1 MVNIK
6 FKTVK
11 KNNTILNTK
20 EFTEFINI
28 FSCPLISYANYALS
42 KKDKE
47 SILNTHF
54 LGKSHSVASRLE
66 EVLDHYNS
74 INNMKWKSFRENVA
88 ALKLFTNATYI
99 TLHIKSTS
107 PQYQLLSGIEK
118 FLEDTKNVL
127 DIFYSALQSSFN
139 ELVKNG
145 ERNALENCAEF
156 EGNFSFSVNFPV
168 GILET
173 DINKRHIDA
182 PEKVIVNLATSY
194 LNLASESLLLKKIEK
209 RDNAEYE
216 KLIPDVISENIIRTL
231 ESKYHNLQS
240 LYDTYIANTDIEDMD
255 NDLKLIR
262 GHVSIVYH
270 LLEASTDLIHYFE
283 RHIMDPAGLN
293 NSYYQSPLSKEEVLG
308 ILSDYF
314 LNYASQFL
322 TAGVTLCREVIKNYA
337 VQGSISVNVP
347 AYRGFHVRP
356 STLISKIVQHYGS
369 EVYLVIDNER
379 YNAAHPME
387 LFCVNEK
394 INAEK
399 RRNLSRVICELNSI
413 KIPESIRDFKKGMKN
428 IFLELL
434 EGNKI
439 INYYSEFSLPDFDPV
454 EEETL
459 GEFANRVIA
468 FLLAQGKIDL
478 KTNLTVSFEGDRRV
492 LADLEILAN
501 CGYGEDN
508 YGNNIV
514 LPNELSYIRR

>member
-1 MVNIK
+1 MLNIK
-6 FKTVK
+6 FKKVI
-11 KNNTILNTK
+11 KNNSKLNIE
-20 EFTEFINI
+20 EFTDFINI

-66 EVLDHYNS
+66 EVLDHYNA

-88 ALKLFTNATYI
+88 AVKLFTNATYI

-127 DIFYSALQSSFN
+127 DIFYSSLQSSFN
-139 ELVKNG
+139 ELVING
-145 ERNALENCAEF
+145 KKNALENCAEF
-156 EGNFSFSVNFPV
+156 EGSFSFSVNFPE

-173 DINKRHIDA
+173 DISKRHIDT

-194 LNLASESLLLKKIEK
+194 LNLASESILLQNAEK
-209 RDNAEYE
+209 RDNTKYE

-283 RHIMDPAGLN
+283 RHMMDPAEPSN
-293 NSYYQSPLSKEEVLG
+293 NYYQSPISRKEVLG
-308 ILSDYF
+308 ILADYF
-314 LNYASQFL
+314 LNYANQFL
-322 TAGVTLCREVIKNYA
+322 TAGVTLCREVIKKYA
-337 VQGSISVNVP
+337 VQGSISVSVP

-356 STLISKIVQHYGS
+356 STLVSKIVQHYGS
-369 EVYLVIDNER
+369 EVHLVMDN
-379 YNAAHPME
+379 
-387 LFCVNEK
+387 
-394 INAEK
+394 
-399 RRNLSRVICELNSI
+399 
-413 KIPESIRDFKKGMKN
+413 
-428 IFLELL
+428 
-434 EGNKI
+434 
-439 INYYSEFSLPDFDPV
+439 
-454 EEETL
+454 
-459 GEFANRVIA
+459 
-468 FLLAQGKIDL
+468 
-478 KTNLTVSFEGDRRV
+478 
-492 LADLEILAN
+492 
-501 CGYGEDN
+501 
-508 YGNNIV
+508 
-514 LPNELSYIRR
+514 